1 MEVFQLEN
9 ETRPFTMT
17 LSWNNGAEGWHFPV
31 LPERIDIKRAGSG
44 KDYDVIGLGKVRTIE
59 KAELAEISFENFFP
73 AQRGPYVN
81 PVYNSSGIPEPNS
94 FVNSVNKWMHSGY
107 PVRFVYVGQNAQNDK
122 YKINLA
128 MSIESF
134 ERYEVAGQPG
144 DIFYTLKLKEYV
156 FYSAQKIK
164 AVQKNGQTVLQKE
177 PAKRPDERVPAT
189 TYTLKPGDTLMYV
202 SRMQLGDS
210 GRWREIQT
218 LNGISNAELN
228 SLPVGKVLQLPAKK
242 G

>member
-1 MEVFQLEN
+1 MAS
-9 ETRPFTMT
+9 ETQPFTMVI
-17 LSWNNGAEGWHFPV
+17 SWNNGAEEWVFPV
-31 LPERIDIKRAGSG
+31 LPERIDIKRSGSG
-44 KDYDVIGLGKVRTIE
+44 KDYDILGNGKIRTIE
-59 KAELAEISFENFFP
+59 RTELAEINIESFFP
-73 AQRGPYVN
+73 AQKYPFVDKRIFTKNGTDIPDPNRYVN
-81 PVYNSSGIPEPNS
+81 Y
-94 FVNSVNKWMHSGY
+94 VNKWMHSGY
-107 PVRFVYVGQNAQNDK
+107 PVRFIYVGQDAKNDK

-134 ERYEVAGQPG
+134 ERYEIAGQPG

-210 GRWREIQT
+210 GRWREIQK
-218 LNGISNAELN
+218 LNGITEAQLN
-228 SLPVGKVLQLPAKK
+228 RLPIGKVLQLPAKK

>member
-1 MEVFQLEN
+1 MAQTKPFQML
-9 ETRPFTMT
+9 M
-17 LSWNNGAEGWHFPV
+17 SWNNAAEGFDFPV

-44 KDYDVIGLGKVRTIE
+44 KDYDIVGLGKIRTIE
-59 KAELAEISFENFFP
+59 RAELAEINIESFFP
-73 AQRGPYVN
+73 KQRYPFVSETVLVNRDKEPDPNQYVN
-81 PVYNSSGIPEPNS
+81 YI
-94 FVNSVNKWMHSGY
+94 NKWMHSGY
-107 PVRFVYVGQNAQNDK
+107 PIRFIYVGIDAENDK
-122 YKINLA
+122 YKISLP

-228 SLPVGKVLQLPAKK
+228 NLPVGKVLQLPSKK
-242 G
+242 E